1 MFQYGCFSTG
11 LSFQTQRNMN
21 LSTPHRTSIDT
32 TFIKPELRV
41 SYWEEECR
49 TNLVGFRCS
58 PYSDRGL
65 LAKQTSIDMGNLRMA
80 LTTANAHVIERTPDM
95 IRTSPRESIFINV
108 VREGETFIYQR
119 GHCVKVQ
126 KGDVLIYDARYPF
139 LLGGAE
145 NFSQLHIDI
154 PADIFHAQL
163 VHTDLNKPIHIGTAT
178 NLNRL
183 YNRTLSGLMLDL
195 IEGRGNEELSC
206 NILNAQVCDLLGV
219 LIAQS
224 CGKTCTSALSATH
237 LLAAKAY
244 VEDHLE
250 DDDLNVQQIAQAAGV
265 SERHLRRLFAA
276 QGSSVADYL
285 LARRLDRAK
294 EALLDPRLRGS
305 TVAETAYRYGFVSH
319 SHFSR
324 AFKQR
329 FGMPPTELL
338 RSTHH

>member
-1 MFQYGCFSTG
+1 
-11 LSFQTQRNMN
+11 MN

-32 TFIKPELRV
+32 TRVKPELRV

-49 TNLVGFRCS
+49 TNLVSFRCS
-58 PYSDRGL
+58 PHSDHGL
-65 LAKQTSIDMGNLRMA
+65 LAKQTSIDMGQLRMA

-95 IRTSPRESIFINV
+95 IRNSPRESIFINV

-119 GHCVKVQ
+119 GHCFKVQ
-126 KGDVLIYDARYPF
+126 RGDVLIYDARYPF

-154 PADIFHAQL
+154 PADLFYAKL
-163 VHTDLNKPIHIGTAT
+163 VRTDLNRPIHISTAS

-183 YNRTLSGLMLDL
+183 YNRTLSGLILDL
-195 IEGRGNEELSC
+195 IEGQKAPALSC
-206 NILNAQVCDLLGV
+206 DSLNAQVCDFLGV

-224 CGKTCTSALSATH
+224 CDKVATSVLSTTH

-244 VEDHLE
+244 IEDHME
-250 DDDLNVQQIAQAAGV
+250 DDGLHAEQIARAAGV
-265 SERHLRRLFAA
+265 SERHLRRIFAA

-285 LARRLDRAK
+285 LVRRLDRAR
-294 EALLDPRLRGS
+294 EELLDPGLRAS
-305 TVAETAYRYGFVSH
+305 TVGETAYRCGFVSH

-324 AFKQR
+324 AFKKR
-329 FGMPPTELL
+329 FAVTPTELL
-338 RSTHH
+338 RSTRH